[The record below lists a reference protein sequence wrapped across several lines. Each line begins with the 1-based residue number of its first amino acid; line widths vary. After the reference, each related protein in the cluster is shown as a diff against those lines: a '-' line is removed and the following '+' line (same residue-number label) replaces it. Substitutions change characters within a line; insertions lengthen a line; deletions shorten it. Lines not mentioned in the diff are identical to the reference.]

1 MKPLYYLLFVLGMTF
16 LSTNTLCAKKDVP
29 LKYEISCAGSGT
41 QGYYIVKV
49 KATVEKKGDISE
61 ALLKRC
67 AVHGVLF
74 RGYGPGQGCTS
85 QRPMADS
92 QTESK
97 NKKYFASF
105 FAPDG
110 MSENY
115 AMFVEGSMQTARQGK
130 KTYIVTGIVSVAKDL
145 LRKDLEAAGKL
156 KSLSSGF

>member
-1 MKPLYYLLFVLGMTF
+1 MKALYYLLLVLGLAF
-16 LSTNTLCAKKDVP
+16 LSTDTLCAKKDVP

-85 QRPMADS
+85 QRP
-92 QTESK
+92 
-97 NKKYFASF
+97 
-105 FAPDG
+105 
-110 MSENY
+110 
-115 AMFVEGSMQTARQGK
+115 RQK
-130 KTYIVTGIVSVAKDL
+130 VRTRSTSHLSL
-145 LRKDLEAAGKL
+145 LLMV
-156 KSLSSGF
+156 